1 MSAEAQTP
9 VELHIVSDSTGETA
23 ARLVLALEAQFPE
36 QPFEEVRHPRA
47 ESVEDLALA
56 VNRARGRPA
65 VMVYTLVEPGL
76 REAMRQLCR
85 RARVHYC
92 DLLGHP
98 IDSIARVSGVA
109 AKMTPGARPPLDQ
122 TYFKRIE
129 AIEFAVKYDDGVG
142 GGLDEADIVLVGVS
156 RTSKTPLSMY
166 LGYLGHKAANV
177 PVVMGIEPPRV
188 LFEIDPLKIV
198 GLTIDAERLAEI
210 RSNRVATMG
219 GSKRR
224 YAKLLDVYEELDH
237 AASVHRRLGCPVL
250 DVSDL
255 SVEETAMRVIRIV
268 ADRQRERNDARQ

>member
-1 MSAEAQTP
+1 MSIEQP
-9 VELHIVSDSTGETA
+9 SVELHIVSDSTGETA

-36 QPFEEVRHPRA
+36 QAFDEVRHPRA

-56 VNRARGRPA
+56 VNRAKGRPA

-109 AKMTPGARPPLDQ
+109 ARMTPGARPPLDE

-142 GGLDEADIVLVGVS
+142 RGLDEADVVLVGVS
-156 RTSKTPLSMY
+156 RTSKTPLSIY

-177 PVVMGIEPPRV
+177 PLVKGIEPPHE
-188 LFEIDPLKIV
+188 LFEIDPVKVV
-198 GLTIDAERLAEI
+198 GLTIDAKRLSEI
-210 RSNRVATMG
+210 RTNRVATMG
-219 GSKRR
+219 GTKKR
-224 YAKLLDVYEELDH
+224 YAELHDVYEELEH
-237 AASVHRRLGCPVL
+237 AAVIHRRLGCPVL

-255 SVEETAMRVIRIV
+255 SVEETAMRAIKLV
-268 ADRQRERNDARQ
+268 ADRQNERRGARS